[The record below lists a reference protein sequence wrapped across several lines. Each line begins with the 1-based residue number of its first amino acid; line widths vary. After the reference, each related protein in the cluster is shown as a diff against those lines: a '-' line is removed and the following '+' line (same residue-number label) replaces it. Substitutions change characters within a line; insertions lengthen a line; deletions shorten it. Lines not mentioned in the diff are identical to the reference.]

1 MTPFEQAVAVYSRE
15 PCARTFDEDLRLH
28 LRNGYVVSTPD
39 FFVMAR
45 PVRRI
50 IIEGICNP
58 AIRFEKP
65 DCWHV
70 YLLAGSIQKALTAL
84 PYDLP
89 WMSWERGNVL
99 RFYPL
104 ASIRRRIQ
112 STDAPSPSVLSA
124 PLLP

>member
-1 MTPFEQAVAVYSRE
+1 MTPLEQAVAVYSRE

-28 LRNGYVVSTPD
+28 LENGYVVSTPD

-45 PVRRI
+45 PVWRGMNEFLI
-50 IIEGICNP
+50 VNP
-58 AIRFEKP
+58 AEGCHPAFR

-99 RFYPL
+99 RFFRL
-104 ASIRRRIQ
+104 DSIRRRI
-112 STDAPSPSVLSA
+112 SHAHTPVLPS
-124 PLLP
+124 